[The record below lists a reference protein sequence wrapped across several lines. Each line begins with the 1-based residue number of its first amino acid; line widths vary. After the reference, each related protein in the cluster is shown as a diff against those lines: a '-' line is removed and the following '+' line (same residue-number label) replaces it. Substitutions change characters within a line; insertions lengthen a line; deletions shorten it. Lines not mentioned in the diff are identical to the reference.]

1 MFDEGVMVSLSTFKV
16 LFITLVDVAV
26 NNGMEFIT
34 EL

>member
-1 MFDEGVMVSLSTFKV
+1 MFDEGVIVFLSMFKV
-16 LFITLVDVAV
+16 LSVTLVDVAV